1 MCGNSHEFPKESLE
15 GKMKPENISGIISN
29 SKESKIKGA
38 QKLVSLEISVDC
50 MSEIFAKFENETSE
64 KDDMIKNL
72 NMRYY
77 N

>member
-1 MCGNSHEFPKESLE
+1 
-15 GKMKPENISGIISN
+15 MKPENISEIISN

>member
-1 MCGNSHEFPKESLE
+1 
-15 GKMKPENISGIISN
+15 MKSENISEIISN

>member
-1 MCGNSHEFPKESLE
+1 
-15 GKMKPENISGIISN
+15 MKPENISGIISN

>member
-1 MCGNSHEFPKESLE
+1 
-15 GKMKPENISGIISN
+15 MKPENISEIISN

-38 QKLVSLEISVDC
+38 QKLVSLEISVHC

>member
-1 MCGNSHEFPKESLE
+1 MCDNSHEFPKESLE
-15 GKMKPENISGIISN
+15 GKNETSKCFWDYKY

-38 QKLVSLEISVDC
+38 EQLVSLKTSVDY
-50 MSEIFAKFENETSE
+50 MSEIFAKFENETTE

>member
-1 MCGNSHEFPKESLE
+1 MCDNSHEFPKESLE
-15 GKMKPENISGIISN
+15 GKNETSKCFWDYKY

-38 QKLVSLEISVDC
+38 EQLVSLKTSADC
-50 MSEIFAKFENETSE
+50 MSEIFAKFENETTE